1 MNSVSTRRT
10 SLFCLLLLGVLG
22 AGCGNSGPELLGSD
36 NGEPNAD
43 NGNNGDQNGEPNSSN
58 ENGASNIGNP
68 NNGSST
74 ENSGNSANNGEPG
87 TNGASET
94 NNSTT
99 NGSSQ
104 SNNSSTN
111 GSGTNSSTNGSSTNS
126 SGTNGSGTNSSTN
139 GSSTNNSATN
149 GNTNSGASSS
159 MSVSG
164 TFHNQNQAHPINIV
178 GSCPNWAGSY
188 APSGDDIFVTCADGS
203 ADMYGVHLA
212 IKRPEAGATLT
223 EPTFAGDDMLGH
235 FDVGS
240 YNDPNGDFGA
250 PSCLFVTDC
259 MATSND
265 LISDGPSM
273 FVLTVDSWDSQSHE
287 LSGSAGATWP
297 SRNDGGPWAENI
309 SFTFDLNFDCS
320 GNPTSC
326 PLVK

>member
-104 SNNSSTN
+104 SNN